1 MGGRP
6 RLVAL
11 EIRTSPALAVRLGPD
26 HVRGLR
32 ARRSSRARR
41 SAHPR
46 SQRLR
51 HRQRP
56 PPPPPG
62 GEGNDDDDGGGGFA
76 PRPSAPRPRRRVCR
90 RGGMEAA
97 RRVGFAPRA
106 VRAAPA
112 RSPFRA
118 PPLPGGTGGLG
129 GGRGWR
135 RRRSGRPGDV
145 LPVPHG
151 RVAAEIAHVR
161 EADPPPVAV
170 LLPDGT
176 LRWMPLPVVLVV
188 VVDLRLLPVRPI
200 GINGAV
206 RRRSRRHREP
216 PHHPA
221 RVARRGEEFGPER
234 VDGEGATSSVR
245 RVGGTTP
252 GRLRRGGGG

>member
-1 MGGRP
+1 M
-6 RLVAL
+6 
-11 EIRTSPALAVRLGPD
+11 
-26 HVRGLR
+26 
-32 ARRSSRARR
+32 
-41 SAHPR
+41 
-46 SQRLR
+46 
-51 HRQRP
+51 
-56 PPPPPG
+56 
-62 GEGNDDDDGGGGFA
+62 
-76 PRPSAPRPRRRVCR
+76 PRPRRRVSR

-97 RRVGFAPRA
+97 RRVGVAPGA

-112 RSPFRA
+112 RSSFRGS
-118 PPLPGGTGGLG
+118 PLPGGAGGMG
-129 GGRGWR
+129 GGRGR
-135 RRRSGRPGDV
+135 RRGRPGDV

-170 LLPDGT
+170 LIPGGT
-176 LRWMPLPVVLVV
+176 PRGMPPPVIFVLV

-206 RRRSRRHREP
+206 RRRSRRHRKS

-252 GRLRRGGGG
+252 GRLRRGGG